1 MFAKCSKKPIRKS
14 CLESFDFKKQQC
26 PSSKQYCRYNKG
38 NSVVMRCEMEDLD
51 IEAFISMVE
60 ERPVIWDKTREDF
73 KDRNKT
79 KAAWQEIIDTFIYEN
94 LNEAEKAEIAKT
106 LLQKW
111 NNFFDSFVK
120 SYKKNKTPKSG
131 SGFRRIR
138 KYIFHDQLQFL
149 AKTIEHNTTT
159 SSISQEKIQKRWRN
173 RM

>member
-1 MFAKCSKKPIRKS
+1 M
-14 CLESFDFKKQQC
+14 
-26 PSSKQYCRYNKG
+26 
-38 NSVVMRCEMEDLD
+38 
-51 IEAFISMVE
+51 
-60 ERPVIWDKTREDF
+60 
-73 KDRNKT
+73 RNKT

-138 KYIFHDQLQFL
+138 KYHLPRSVAIPCKNNRTQYYNIQYFTR
-149 AKTIEHNTTT
+149 KNTETMAQQNVDD
-159 SSISQEKIQKRWRN
+159 SSNEGDSQID
-173 RM
+173 